1 MERSVNTPAGITIG
15 KDGYLFL
22 TGGNHDVIKLFT
34 GESPPDERSPNIYAN
49 NIINRQ
55 RFCSA
60 RDITYKSVVFPEKL
74 QALRE
79 YHDIEVESVYEKHYI
94 PALERNSIS
103 NQSYPLEPIKNVLG
117 FFKTDTHLNLAG
129 MVAATK
135 SILKDTL
142 ISNNDIESY
151 IRAINQ
157 CAQRGAFCGDLGR
170 KFEPKIEETAERGRP
185 CGKQTILNNGMQ
197 SGNDGLMILAENP
210 EALHDVKL
218 LIFGDSFFRQLI
230 PHLGY
235 FFKNIIFLRTR
246 YFHSDIVK
254 SVSPSIVFSGLA
266 ERYLSRCYS
275 DEYANNF
282 FAYPYLK
289 ARSID
294 PSEQF
299 SKMFTAL
306 FSQHG

>member
-1 MERSVNTPAGITIG
+1 
-15 KDGYLFL
+15 
-22 TGGNHDVIKLFT
+22 
-34 GESPPDERSPNIYAN
+34 
-49 NIINRQ
+49 
-55 RFCSA
+55 
-60 RDITYKSVVFPEKL
+60 
-74 QALRE
+74 
-79 YHDIEVESVYEKHYI
+79 
-94 PALERNSIS
+94 
-103 NQSYPLEPIKNVLG
+103 
-117 FFKTDTHLNLAG
+117 
-129 MVAATK
+129 
-135 SILKDTL
+135 
-142 ISNNDIESY
+142 
-151 IRAINQ
+151 
-157 CAQRGAFCGDLGR
+157 
-170 KFEPKIEETAERGRP
+170 
-185 CGKQTILNNGMQ
+185 
-197 SGNDGLMILAENP
+197 MILAENP